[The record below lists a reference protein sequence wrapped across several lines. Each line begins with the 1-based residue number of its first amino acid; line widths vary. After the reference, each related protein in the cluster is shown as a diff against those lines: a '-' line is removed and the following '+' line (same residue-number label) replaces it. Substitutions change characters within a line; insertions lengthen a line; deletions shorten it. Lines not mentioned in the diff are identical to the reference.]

1 MMLPLCFARLEFN
14 VHGLEFKVCKGQRTI
29 FELAVYMR
37 KLSWNTSIFSK
48 IPQIRKFDDDR

>member
-29 FELAVYMR
+29 FELAVYEKI
-37 KLSWNTSIFSK
+37 KLEYKQF
-48 IPQIRKFDDDR
+48 